1 MTTLRRPAAPAAPAR
16 SRTPAT
22 ASSSTAVSATR
33 RSTLAARATPTP
45 TPTAAAQDDGQ
56 QLSRRMDTTLDLGE
70 HNKSK
75 PSAKVSSRKL
85 WPQQQSRI
93 RTAASTS
100 TSAASSSARPKQ
112 GTTTSSNS
120 PKQDPT
126 PPPERA
132 RQAMKTINSSLQ
144 AISALLK
151 TRASAPTMA
160 AKTTSKTSSSS
171 SSSSSA
177 SSSSRPASTTP
188 PPEIIS
194 LAKTCTQALNELRT
208 LITQGKIDKN
218 LVEIEKAAISFVA
231 GLVETEHY
239 RLALAELERIKTSLL
254 RVSNPDFSSNG
265 GAVSESSASTKTQTP
280 WSSYAHLL
288 CIPLPSSP
296 TSPHWTPAEIA
307 TLVLSVQQYALGSLF
322 RNPDFDP
329 KLRATLVAKVLTSHM
344 GAPIEWRDWWARSRV
359 EIADDE
365 GGAAAE
371 VVAVEKKMD
380 ALMTS
385 MFGSLIKGCVGLDG
399 DVDINDLL
407 TIRSRALLLYS
418 TTSTISSS
426 PEKLQAL
433 LDQCR
438 KNLLLF
444 GRQAEAQ
451 SLSAASINGPV
462 QRVFQ
467 ETIEAISSRHRG
479 IEFHGTQW
487 MNLCQVI
494 LRIAQRAE
502 DGLAIERVRLLLES
516 EEDEGGVPVEKQVD
530 RLVVKLMGSLSGL
543 QVGRE
548 KQKGKEREEDGLH
561 RALIYVQALGK
572 LRVKEGLDKES
583 VSKVDSILEKVR
595 SWVVK
600 EVKGDQRLDM
610 LVIQEG
616 KQPRPKA
623 EDEVLLRKLC
633 ETLAQ
638 HGEAVSTSGAQRGEQ
653 SRLISGTVEVLT
665 VLAYSTLV
673 VDDRSTYTPCF
684 DHLERCLAVLGL
696 SVESEG
702 GIKIEP
708 AQLGQ
713 AYWIR
718 SLASAYYNLSG
729 LLYNAGKPESTTRF
743 VQRACEITRAVL
755 TMSSS
760 TVEDALVEEMDALT
774 LASMDSEGS
783 SRTKMERME
792 LQADCWKYAT
802 KRFELLA
809 LAHHSIG
816 EQKAALQAY
825 VDALSFLP
833 VESRDALGAALSVS
847 DLLKQR
853 GSMTTVKLVQR
864 ITKLATFDLLLHGD
878 QVSLLEMLKA
888 SGFDARTRGMV
899 LEVQVH
905 TLEAAMDKLE
915 AGNAIGALVQ
925 DLLELYDEHE
935 FPIRRARILLRRMQG
950 LCARGAVQKD
960 LSAAI
965 VAAEIDAL
973 CSTSVRRACQ
983 FCRDQD
989 LLTCCHAI
997 QQTLGQDA
1005 TLASYKSHY
1014 LATSH
1019 LWLAFHAHQ
1028 ARLPSAALVDEA
1040 RAAMGLF
1047 RNILDADSNELR
1059 TSTSRTPK
1067 KTTTP
1072 KLKTPSPAAATVKT
1086 GRVTTATRKRV
1097 LTSTAVRATATKSS
1111 AATALKTPRTV
1122 RSRMAVAEQITP
1134 PRQPLVDLTNDK
1146 AHSATTPKS
1155 KRAPAVDAEMFEDVD
1170 RCYDLIETMASLLGT
1185 LGHAVLRIGYLK
1197 LLRRMAPKRT
1207 RGTDEAYVASS
1218 IHLAREL
1225 AKIGNSSRAATLFA
1239 QAEACI
1245 HQACTS
1251 GAAISLA
1258 LQVEHHLLHAE
1269 LLALTGQHE
1278 RSSQSYTQALK
1289 LTKGLDDED
1298 AVGSTSARI
1307 VQRTL
1312 LLQRVAL
1319 ASSVCSTMLQRHGD
1333 LGRCLAPAL
1342 QAMRLLNRALAN
1354 ITRLST
1360 IESTNKDESAF
1371 VSDRTDPNAPLPE
1384 HPAQT
1389 KQYSVS
1395 TAGPYASVLY
1405 SIADGLGSAILRVAS
1420 LYWIRG
1426 TPKSAEYFAG
1436 HALDIATQ
1444 YGANLPMMRA
1454 ILLRCEVRMHAGNLE
1469 GAEEDLQAIDLE
1481 NAANDSSELIEYHR
1495 LCAALHMRRRMI
1507 QAAKDDHAEAQSALE
1522 GFAQSTNQNEAGGSP
1537 IKVGTPKSVSIKDLS
1552 PFALRLG
1559 AKGHSPSHV
1568 SPSQR
1573 MGQSSDRILPAV
1585 HSRLL
1590 RMHIGLLRL
1599 ERKQEE
1605 CQDVLRRLGEL
1616 PSLEEDK
1623 AEELRLHVMIE
1634 MQDLLLKFSTD
1645 AVLGMVP
1652 ESVLSMPSLASSA
1665 AVTSSK
1671 TASPTKA
1678 SPSHLHNLREIETLL
1693 QRAITMSVSRVRPA
1707 VLRELSLLSVSL
1719 RALLSSIGRAD
1730 KKVAEGTAHLLD
1742 LGLAVTLRRDMLE
1755 AIDYRIANLSRVD
1768 DLKWPQIEPVPSHEQ
1783 ASAVASL
1790 LTLRERYRSE
1800 TIEPVLTDPSINS
1813 ILPPRWQTVSIH
1825 LSAERDALIL
1835 VHHQA
1840 NRQPLVFRLPLD
1852 RITRREDDEEDE
1864 GLSYAQASAELAD
1877 IVERSNSGAQN
1888 AKNVE
1893 GKEARIAWWAERKE
1907 LDARLKGLLQS
1918 MEDSWL
1924 GAFKC
1929 IFSDTQDF
1937 GADALNT
1944 FKGRIERIVKR
1955 SLIRATPN
1963 DKRAARFQLDDGI
1976 IKCIAALSPKA
1987 RDEDLED
1994 LYHFIMESFQL
2005 SGVPVACDEMDVD
2018 QVVIDFRSA
2027 LEELHKNEP
2036 TPTPTSTST
2045 TSDPKRHLVLILDKS
2060 VQGFPWESLPC
2071 LQGISISRL
2080 PSLAFLRDRLELAR
2094 SRSDDG
2100 SHEYIVDPRRTSYVV
2115 NPGGDLKNTQ
2125 ARFEPWLETKA
2136 AEGWKGVVGRAPSE
2150 EEMKSSLASQELV
2163 LYVATY
2169 RLSLYFGHGGAEQYV
2184 RSQSIRHLPRCAVT
2198 MLWGCSSGVLR
2209 DQGEFDPYG
2218 TPYHYM
2224 IAGCPSLVANL
2235 WDVTD
2240 KDIDTLTEN
2249 VFKLVGLHTDE
2260 ATKSKNDKTTTKLSL
2275 SQAIAQS
2282 RQVCNLRYLNG
2293 AAVVNYGLPVWFSQ

>member
-1 MTTLRRPAAPAAPAR
+1 
-16 SRTPAT
+16 
-22 ASSSTAVSATR
+22 
-33 RSTLAARATPTP
+33 
-45 TPTAAAQDDGQ
+45 
-56 QLSRRMDTTLDLGE
+56 MDTTLNLGE

-75 PSAKVSSRKL
+75 PSAVVSSRNL
-85 WPQQQSRI
+85 LQQQQSRSKI
-93 RTAASTS
+93 AASTS
-100 TSAASSSARPKQ
+100 TSAASSSARLKQ
-112 GTTTSSNS
+112 GTATSSTS
-120 PKQDPT
+120 SLKQDPT
-126 PPPERA
+126 PPQERA

-151 TRASAPTMA
+151 TRSSAPTIA
-160 AKTTSKTSSSS
+160 AKATSKTSSSS
-171 SSSSSA
+171 SSSSA
-177 SSSSRPASTTP
+177 STSSRPASTTP

-194 LAKTCTQALNELRT
+194 LAKNCTQALNELRT
-208 LITQGKIDKN
+208 LIHQGKIDKK

-254 RVSNPDFSSNG
+254 RVSNTDFSSNG

-280 WSSYAHLL
+280 WASYAHLL

-329 KLRATLVAKVLTSHM
+329 KLRATLVAKVLTSPM
-344 GAPIEWRDWWARSRV
+344 GAPIEWRDWWAKSRV

-365 GGAAAE
+365 GATAADG
-371 VVAVEKKMD
+371 VAVEKKID

-516 EEDEGGVPVEKQVD
+516 DEDEGGVPVEKQVD
-530 RLVVKLMGSLSGL
+530 RLVVKLMGLLSGL
-543 QVGRE
+543 QVGQKE
-548 KQKGKEREEDGLH
+548 HKGKEKEVDGLN

-572 LRVKEGLDKES
+572 LRVREGLDKES
-583 VSKVDSILEKVR
+583 VGKVDSIMEKVR

-610 LVIQEG
+610 LVVQEG
-616 KQPRPKA
+616 KQGRSKA

-633 ETLAQ
+633 KTLAQ
-638 HGEAVSTSGAQRGEQ
+638 HGEAVSTSRAQSGDR

-696 SVESEG
+696 RVESEG
-702 GIKIEP
+702 GIKVEP

-743 VQRACEITRAVL
+743 VQRACEITGAVL
-755 TMSSS
+755 TLTSS
-760 TVEDALVEEMDALT
+760 TMEDALVEEMDALT
-774 LASMDSEGS
+774 LASIDSEAS

-816 EQKAALQAY
+816 EQKAALRAY

-847 DLLKQR
+847 ELLKQR

-864 ITKLATFDLLLHGD
+864 ITKLATFDLLLPGD
-878 QVSLLEMLKA
+878 QVSLSEALKA
-888 SGFDARTRGMV
+888 SGFDVRTRGMV

-925 DLLELYDEHE
+925 DLLELYDQNE

-973 CSTSVRRACQ
+973 CSSSVRRACQ
-983 FCRDQD
+983 FCRDQY
-989 LLTCCHAI
+989 LLTCCHTI

-1005 TLASYKSHY
+1005 ALASYKSHY

-1040 RAAMGLF
+1040 RAAMSLF

-1059 TSTSRTPK
+1059 TSTRRTPK
-1067 KTTTP
+1067 KTMTP
-1072 KLKTPSPAAATVKT
+1072 KLKTPSPAAATAKT

-1097 LTSTAVRATATKSS
+1097 LASTAVRTTAMKSA
-1111 AATALKTPRTV
+1111 AATALKTPRTIT
-1122 RSRMAVAEQITP
+1122 SRMAVAEQITP

-1146 AHSATTPKS
+1146 ALSAATPKP
-1155 KRAPAVDAEMFEDVD
+1155 KRTPTVDAALFEDVD

-1197 LLRRMAPKRT
+1197 LLRRMASKRT
-1207 RGTDEAYVASS
+1207 RGTDEASVASS

-1225 AKIGNSSRAATLFA
+1225 AKIGNLSRAATLFA

-1245 HQACTS
+1245 QQACTS
-1251 GAAISLA
+1251 GATISLA

-1278 RSSQSYTQALK
+1278 RSSQSYAQALK
-1289 LTKGLDDED
+1289 LAKGLDEED
-1298 AVGSTSARI
+1298 AIGSTSTRI

-1319 ASSVCSTMLQRHGD
+1319 ASSVCSTMLQRRGD

-1342 QAMRLLNRALAN
+1342 QAMRLLNRGLAN

-1360 IESTNKDESAF
+1360 IESTNKDESTFA
-1371 VSDRTDPNAPLPE
+1371 SDRTDPNTPLPE

-1395 TAGPYASVLY
+1395 TAGPHASVLY
-1405 SIADGLGSAILRVAS
+1405 SIADGLGSAILRVAN

-1436 HALDIATQ
+1436 HALDVATQ

-1469 GAEEDLQAIDLE
+1469 GAEADLQAIDLE

-1522 GFAQSTNQNEAGGSP
+1522 GFAQSTSQNEAGGSP

-1573 MGQSSDRILPAV
+1573 MGHSSDRILPAV

-1605 CQDVLRRLGEL
+1605 CQDLLRRLDEL

-1623 AEELRLHVMIE
+1623 AEELRLHIMIE
-1634 MQDLLLKFSTD
+1634 MQDLLLKFSAD

-1652 ESVLSMPSLASSA
+1652 ESGLFSGGTKCFCRVGLTCWCLCLTVLSMPSLASSA

-1678 SPSHLHNLREIETLL
+1678 TPSHLHNLREIEMLL

-1800 TIEPVLTDPSINS
+1800 TIAPVLTDPSINS

-1852 RITRREDDEEDE
+1852 RITRREDKEEDE

-1877 IVERSNSGAQN
+1877 IVARSNSGAQN

-1924 GAFKC
+1924 GAFKVGGEQIGNLVDQPTDGHVSTLQC
-1929 IFSDTQDF
+1929 IFSDTQDI
-1937 GADALNT
+1937 GADALHT
-1944 FKGRIERIVKR
+1944 FNGRIERIVKR

-1976 IKCIAALSPKA
+1976 VERIAALSPKA

-2005 SGVPVACDEMDVD
+2005 SGVPVACDETDVD

-2027 LEELHKNEP
+2027 LEELRKSEP
-2036 TPTPTSTST
+2036 TPTPTST
-2045 TSDPKRHLVLILDKS
+2045 TSEPRRHLVLILDKS

-2094 SRSDDG
+2094 SRSNDE

-2125 ARFEPWLETKA
+2125 ARFEPWLEAKA
-2136 AEGWKGVVGRAPSE
+2136 AAGWKGVVGRAPSE

-2163 LYVATY
+2163 
-2169 RLSLYFGHGGAEQYV
+2169 LYFGHGGAEQYV

-2260 ATKSKNDKTTTKLSL
+2260 ATKSQNDKTTTKLSL

-2293 AAVVNYGLPVWFSQ
+2293 AAVVNYGLPVWFSHW